1 MMSNV
6 VLEIPNDFSV
16 IPCLPAIIYKY
27 DLCDDKHIEKIN
39 IDGAWLVL
47 GRDSK
52 IASLVREKDTP
63 IYNLETIELTTEE
76 TLKMQEKLREEKLY
90 FLIDTMHF
98 SQKLQALTRYNFEIV
113 EVVKEDLEFNFLS
126 LENKVYMFRVEYNP
140 NHEEVEKTNLK
151 YYDEYDIIFKNFFEK
166 VRSIL
171 WRRRL
176 Y

>member
-1 MMSNV
+1 MMSNTA
-6 VLEIPNDFSV
+6 LYMLKDFAIIPY
-16 IPCLPAIIYKY
+16 LPEIIYKY
-27 DLCDDKHIEKIN
+27 DLFNDKHVEKIH

-76 TLKMQEKLREEKLY
+76 TLKMQEKLREENLY
-90 FLIDTMHF
+90 FLIDTKHF

-113 EVVKEDLEFNFLS
+113 EVIKEDLDLNFLS
-126 LENKVYMFRVEYNP
+126 FGNTVYMFRVDYNP

-151 YYDEYDIIFKNFFEK
+151 YYDEYDIIFKNFYEK
-166 VRSIL
+166 MRSIL